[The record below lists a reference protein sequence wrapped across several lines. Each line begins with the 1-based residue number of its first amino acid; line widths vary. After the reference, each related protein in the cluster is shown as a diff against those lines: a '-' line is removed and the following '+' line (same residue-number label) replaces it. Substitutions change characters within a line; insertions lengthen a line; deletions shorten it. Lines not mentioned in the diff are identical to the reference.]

1 MEASEIVVLL
11 VALAFGVGIV
21 LLFCCIVGKGLQ
33 VGCKGCVGGGG
44 AGKWCGGCGGAGK
57 AAFGCCGDACQSVT
71 SCCTSGFRWCG
82 SCCKGAA
89 KDLDRAAVAS
99 PEAVDVETGGGGKR
113 EKEDEEPLLKGAT
126 AAPSGKCMYRGEQRV
141 DRINSGCHGW
151 LSSWCV
157 DCVFLNRFCCDCSWL
172 EMDRAAT
179 TAPPAPPAG
188 LPVAQP
194 SVAGEPQPSS
204 QPTVQAEPAEPA
216 AGASPPPYVPPF
228 RRVENGPVPSAPLP
242 ALMLSPHTVLRTR

>member
-71 SCCTSGFRWCG
+71 SCCTSGFKWCG

-89 KDLDRAAVAS
+89 KNLDRATVAPS
-99 PEAVDVETGGGGKR
+99 ANDMENGGGGAIR
-113 EKEDEEPLLKGAT
+113 GKEDQEPLLK
-126 AAPSGKCMYRGEQRV
+126 AAPAAPNAECVYRGEQKV

-172 EMDRAAT
+172 EMDRTA
-179 TAPPAPPAG
+179 TAPASAPPVG
-188 LPVAQP
+188 LAVAQP
-194 SVAGEPQPSS
+194 APAEASRPAVK
-204 QPTVQAEPAEPA
+204 AEPVEPFLRVD
-216 AGASPPPYVPPF
+216 GA
-228 RRVENGPVPSAPLP
+228 RAPLP

>member
-1 MEASEIVVLL
+1 MEASELVVLL

-21 LLFCCIVGKGLQ
+21 LLFCCVVGKGFQ

-82 SCCKGAA
+82 GCCKGAA
-89 KDLDRAAVAS
+89 KDLDRATDAPSANDLESGGVAIR
-99 PEAVDVETGGGGKR
+99 GK
-113 EKEDEEPLLKGAT
+113 EEDEEPLLK
-126 AAPSGKCMYRGEQRV
+126 AAPAAPNAECVYRGEQKV
-141 DRINSGCHGW
+141 DRINGGCYGW

-172 EMDRAAT
+172 EIDRTA
-179 TAPPAPPAG
+179 TAPASTTSSAPPPNVA
-188 LPVAQP
+188 VAQP
-194 SVAGEPQPSS
+194 VVAEPSRPA
-204 QPTVQAEPAEPA
+204 VKAEPAQEQ
-216 AGASPPPYVPPF
+216 GPF
-228 RRVENGPVPSAPLP
+228 RTLSGAPLP
-242 ALMLSPHTVLRTR
+242 ALMLSPHTVLRAR

>member
-113 EKEDEEPLLKGAT
+113 RKEDEEPLLKGAT
-126 AAPSGKCMYRGEQRV
+126 AAPNAVCVYRGERRV

-179 TAPPAPPAG
+179 TAPPAPPVG

-204 QPTVQAEPAEPA
+204 QPTVQAEPA